1 MKIICKDKTIDLN
14 KFEKVECRESI
25 VGGSFGFP
33 VEAVRKEQGKAI
45 PSMLV
50 IVEDEILRFRDM
62 DSARMLLDAITKDW
76 VAGANSFDVER
87 WVTATQMEP
96 RIMRD
101 KGNYYEMVYRENQEY

>member
-1 MKIICKDKTIDLN
+1 MEFLT
-14 KFEKVECRESI
+14 
-25 VGGSFGFP
+25 
-33 VEAVRKEQGKAI
+33 
-45 PSMLV
+45 
-50 IVEDEILRFRDM
+50 
-62 DSARMLLDAITKDW
+62 LLDAITKDW

>member
-25 VGGSFGFP
+25 VGGSFGFQ

-45 PSMLV
+45 QSMLV